1 MQPAR
6 LSQIQQWN
14 SKRCGIFSNLTMKK
28 PEDYQCFLI
37 SPYKWGRSDGCSCI
51 WICFKCY
58 FSIIYFIWYMARYTM
73 RQTPVTRS
81 TSCKLAFKSTALIL
95 FEQSFLGIDI
105 NDTPLDLLQVW
116 LFEEAS
122 GTVSPQQVSSFSYKV
137 LDRHEIHHL
146 IFGLNFSLIKCILYP
161 HCVPQHPW
169 DQNRTFDILLD
180 YSMSSHTDAPKDNI
194 FDLRLW
200 CYFVCFNKKKHCS
213 STICFTLKEKTIH
226 AFFVLCLS
234 SGRNIFTYTFYHK
247 VTVK

>member
-81 TSCKLAFKSTALIL
+81 TSCKLAFKST
-95 FEQSFLGIDI
+95 D
-105 NDTPLDLLQVW
+105 
-116 LFEEAS
+116 
-122 GTVSPQQVSSFSYKV
+122 FSYTRKS
-137 LDRHEIHHL
+137 
-146 IFGLNFSLIKCILYP
+146 NFSSPDL
-161 HCVPQHPW
+161 VW
-169 DQNRTFDILLD
+169 TV
-180 YSMSSHTDAPKDNI
+180 I
-194 FDLRLW
+194 FRHRYKWYTTWPTASL
-200 CYFVCFNKKKHCS
+200 
-213 STICFTLKEKTIH
+213 
-226 AFFVLCLS
+226 AFWGSLGHRKSPAGLQF
-234 SGRNIFTYTFYHK
+234 
-247 VTVK
+247 